1 MNTVTTNSALLI
13 ARILL
18 GLLFVM
24 AGIGKTGDVA
34 GFAGYMASGGV
45 PAFLAWPV
53 ILFEILGGLALIVGV
68 QTRAVAIAL
77 GAFTVVAGVL
87 YHFDPA
93 NQNQMTQFLKNL
105 AITGGYLVLAVT
117 GAGGFS
123 VDGLRNRGNG
133 NQKAHA

>member
-1 MNTVTTNSALLI
+1 MNTATTNTVLLI
-13 ARILL
+13 ARVML
-18 GLLFVM
+18 GILFVM

-53 ILFEILGGLALIVGV
+53 ILFEIIGGLALIVGV

-77 GAFTVVAGVL
+77 GAFTILAGVM

-93 NQNQMTQFLKNL
+93 DQNQMTQFLKNL
-105 AITGGYLVLAVT
+105 AITGGYLAIAIT
-117 GAGGFS
+117 GPGAWSIDGF
-123 VDGLRNRGNG
+123 RGTAKPV
-133 NQKAHA
+133 QA